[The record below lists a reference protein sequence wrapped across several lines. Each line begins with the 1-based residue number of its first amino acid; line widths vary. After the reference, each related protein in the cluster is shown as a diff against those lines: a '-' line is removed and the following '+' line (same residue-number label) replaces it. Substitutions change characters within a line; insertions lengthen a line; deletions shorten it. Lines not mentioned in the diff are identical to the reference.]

1 MYVMIYK
8 NKSVYINQTNTRES
22 SSDKAKPHQE
32 EGMGVWTS
40 GLSPGNATAN
50 LSLKTS
56 QEPWPA
62 GPGEGAALWPA
73 CDEAK
78 EQM

>member
-1 MYVMIYK
+1 
-8 NKSVYINQTNTRES
+8 
-22 SSDKAKPHQE
+22 
-32 EGMGVWTS
+32 MGVQTS